1 MRRSVLETV
10 TGAAVLL
17 AAAAFVFFAYSTA
30 DLGRGGGYE
39 VVAEF
44 DNIGGLA
51 VGADVRMSGIKIG
64 TVSGQRL
71 DTETFSAV
79 VTFSIDPSVKLP
91 TDSSAKIA
99 SESLLGGQYVQ
110 MTPGAEDASIPPGG
124 RIQFAQSSVSLED
137 LIGRFIFG
145 GADDK
150 KD

>member
-1 MRRSVLETV
+1 MRRSLLETI

-51 VGADVRMSGIKIG
+51 VGADVRMSGIRIG
-64 TVSGQRL
+64 AVSGQRL
-71 DTETFSAV
+71 DRETFAAL

-91 TDSSAKIA
+91 TDSSVKIA
-99 SESLLGGQYVQ
+99 SESLLGGKYAQV
-110 MTPGAEDASIPPGG
+110 TPGAEEDSIPPGG
-124 RIQFAQSSVSLED
+124 RFRFAQSSVSIED
-137 LIGRFIFG
+137 LIGRFIFS

-150 KD
+150 KG

>member
-1 MRRSVLETV
+1 MRRSLLETI

-51 VGADVRMSGIKIG
+51 VGADVRMSGIKVG

-71 DTETFSAV
+71 DRETFTAL

-91 TDSSAKIA
+91 TDSSVKIA
-99 SESLLGGQYVQ
+99 SESLLGGKYAQL
-110 MTPGAEDASIPPGG
+110 TPGAEDDAIPPGG
-124 RIQFAQSSVSLED
+124 RIHFAQSSVSIED
-137 LIGRFIFG
+137 LIGRFLFS

-150 KD
+150 KK

>member
-1 MRRSVLETV
+1 MKRSVLETL

-39 VVAEF
+39 ITAEF

-51 VGADVRMSGIKIG
+51 VGDDVRMSGIKVG

-71 DTETFSAV
+71 DRETFTAF
-79 VTFSIDPSVKLP
+79 VTCSIDPSVKLP
-91 TDSSAKIA
+91 TDSSVKIA
-99 SESLLGGQYVQ
+99 SESLLGGKYAQL
-110 MTPGAEDASIPPGG
+110 TPGAEDDTIPPGG
-124 RIQFAQSSVSLED
+124 SIRFAQSSVSLED

-150 KD
+150 KG

>member
-1 MRRSVLETV
+1 MRRSVLETL

-39 VVAEF
+39 ITAEF

-51 VGADVRMSGIKIG
+51 VGDDVRMSGIKVG

-71 DTETFSAV
+71 DKETFTAL

-91 TDSSAKIA
+91 TDSSVKIA
-99 SESLLGGQYVQ
+99 SESLLGGKYAQL
-110 MTPGAEDASIPPGG
+110 TPGAEDDTIPPGG
-124 RIQFAQSSVSLED
+124 SIRFAQSSVSLED

-150 KD
+150 KG

>member
-39 VVAEF
+39 VTAEF

-51 VGADVRMSGIKIG
+51 VGADVRMSGIKVG
-64 TVSGQRL
+64 AVSGQRL
-71 DTETFSAV
+71 DQETFSAL

-91 TDSSAKIA
+91 TDSSARIA
-99 SESLLGGQYVQ
+99 SESLLGGKYVQ
-110 MTPGAEDASIPPGG
+110 LTPGAEDKTIPAGG
-124 RIQFAQSSVSLED
+124 RIRFAQSSVSIED
-137 LIGRFIFG
+137 LIGRFIFS

-150 KD
+150 ND

>member
-1 MRRSVLETV
+1 MRRSVLETI

-39 VVAEF
+39 VTAEF

-64 TVSGQRL
+64 AVTGQRL
-71 DTETFSAV
+71 DRETFAAL

-91 TDSSAKIA
+91 TDSSVKIA
-99 SESLLGGQYVQ
+99 SESLLGGKYAQV
-110 MTPGAEDASIPPGG
+110 TPGAEDDVIPPGG
-124 RIQFAQSSVSLED
+124 HIRFAQSSISIED
-137 LIGRFIFG
+137 LIGRFIFSG
-145 GADDK
+145 GDDK
-150 KD
+150 KG